1 MSFLT
6 TLPRDRYS
14 SEAFAE
20 FNPQQAAFNLGTARA
35 MAWTCQF
42 AYETSDKEKV
52 ASIAADWSL
61 TIPAGG
67 IVSEEHATILPLSST
82 QLIVAIRNGVAIV
95 VIAGTDPLTLPDWIT
110 DFRFLPT
117 AKGSA
122 HGFTEAAV
130 SVWPRIKALLDGA
143 AAGLPVFVT
152 GHSLGG
158 ALAALIAQ
166 FIHTDQPARVR
177 AVYTFGMP
185 RTGSRGWQTKYD
197 QSLGSVTYRLVHG
210 DDVVPT
216 VPPSAIDARH
226 VGRFLGCRKL
236 GKFDANDLTSAA
248 GSDEPKFIDGLLTQI
263 RSMHLGAL
271 SNSITMG
278 ARFKLATALML
289 GMGPFGMR
297 TDPGGI
303 AIELLPPPVRD
314 HMPDRYIGAT

>member
-61 TIPAGG
+61 TVPAGG

-122 HGFTEAAV
+122 QGFTEAAV

-185 RTGSRGWQTKYD
+185 RTGSRGWQTRYD
-197 QSLGSVTYRLVHG
+197 QSLGAVTYRLVHG

-216 VPPSAIDARH
+216 VPPSAVDARH
-226 VGRFLGCRKL
+226 VGRYWG
-236 GKFDANDLTSAA
+236 A
-248 GSDEPKFIDGLLTQI
+248 GSSASSTQTI
-263 RSMHLGAL
+263 SRPPQAPTSR
-271 SNSITMG
+271 NSSTG
-278 ARFKLATALML
+278 S
-289 GMGPFGMR
+289 
-297 TDPGGI
+297 
-303 AIELLPPPVRD
+303 
-314 HMPDRYIGAT
+314 

>member
-1 MSFLT
+1 MAALFGGKRDD
-6 TLPRDRYS
+6 LP
-14 SEAFAE
+14 
-20 FNPQQAAFNLGTARA
+20 
-35 MAWTCQF
+35 M
-42 AYETSDKEKV
+42 
-52 ASIAADWSL
+52 
-61 TIPAGG
+61 
-67 IVSEEHATILPLSST
+67 SST
-82 QLIVAIRNGVAIV
+82 QLIVAIRDGVAIV

-130 SVWPRIKALLDGA
+130 SVVAAIKALLDGA

-166 FIHTDQPARVR
+166 CIHSRTSPPVSAPFIHSACRAPATVAGRR
-177 AVYTFGMP
+177 NTI
-185 RTGSRGWQTKYD
+185 SRSAASPIGWCTAM
-197 QSLGSVTYRLVHG
+197 TWCRPCRLQRL
-210 DDVVPT
+210 
-216 VPPSAIDARH
+216 DARH
-226 VGRFLGCRKL
+226 VGRFMGCRKL